1 MRLASRPRWSRA
13 RLGCRSAGL
22 WVWSP
27 GLGPVG
33 RVGFAWFGF
42 CLGPRVLLGRARPS
56 ADLGLGFRLGWV
68 GGGVGAGPPPG
79 PLASFSRP
87 RSSFS
92 SWVSFS
98 HLRPP
103 IRWVYGA
110 AVISGRRAVPY
121 FGFVFRVRP
130 WLGGRPGSR
139 GWARPP
145 FPLCATK
152 GWPPFAQSVVQ
163 LLGPPGGW
171 SQTFVRTL
179 VVETWTVN
187 VNQGR
192 LWPAM
197 FGRGLQ

>member
-1 MRLASRPRWSRA
+1 MVAGFGS
-13 RLGCRSAGL
+13 CRSGWVCLVWFPPGASGSPWACPAG
-22 WVWSP
+22 
-27 GLGPVG
+27 
-33 RVGFAWFGF
+33 
-42 CLGPRVLLGRARPS
+42 
-56 ADLGLGFRLGWV
+56 LGLGFRLGWV
-68 GGGVGAGPPPG
+68 GGGVGAGPPLG
-79 PLASFSRP
+79 SLASFSRP

-103 IRWVYGA
+103 ILWVYGA

-121 FGFVFRVRP
+121 FGLVFRVRL

-152 GWPPFAQSVVQ
+152 GWPPFAKSVVQ
-163 LLGPPGGW
+163 LLEPPGGW

-179 VVETWTVN
+179 VAETRTVN
-187 VNQGR
+187 VRHGR
-192 LWPAM
+192 PRPAM
-197 FGRGLQ
+197 ASNGWSFLSPP